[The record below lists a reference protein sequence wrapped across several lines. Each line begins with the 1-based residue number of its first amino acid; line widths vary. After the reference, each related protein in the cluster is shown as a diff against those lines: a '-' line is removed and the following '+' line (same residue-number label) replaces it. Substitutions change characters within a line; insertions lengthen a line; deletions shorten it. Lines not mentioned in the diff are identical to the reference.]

1 MCLFLPTDLQK
12 LEEYCGRLGIS
23 ITAVVAGRQ
32 MFEKAPVSK
41 RYPQEMYYR
50 LLAPH
55 LLPEPLEKIL
65 YLDPDILVINPL
77 RSLWETD
84 CAGG

>member
-1 MCLFLPTDLQK
+1 
-12 LEEYCGRLGIS
+12 
-23 ITAVVAGRQ
+23 
-32 MFEKAPVSK
+32 
-41 RYPQEMYYR
+41 MYYR

-77 RSLWETD
+77 RSLWEPD